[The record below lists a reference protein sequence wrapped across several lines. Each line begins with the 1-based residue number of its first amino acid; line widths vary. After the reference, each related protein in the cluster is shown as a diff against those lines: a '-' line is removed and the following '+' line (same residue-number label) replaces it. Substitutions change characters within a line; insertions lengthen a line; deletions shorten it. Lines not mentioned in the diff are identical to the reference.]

1 MDKPMILTAM
11 LFMHVIADYTL
22 QGVLASMKEKAYW
35 KGHGNYR
42 SKYDFI
48 PALLAHA
55 FSWAFCIML
64 PLAVAEYPPG
74 TVFYVVL
81 AANTAVHAVVDHAKA
96 NLGVLNLVED
106 QTIHMVQIVLTLLV
120 LAL

>member
-1 MDKPMILTAM
+1 MDKQMILTAM

-48 PALLAHA
+48 PAL
-55 FSWAFCIML
+55 CIML